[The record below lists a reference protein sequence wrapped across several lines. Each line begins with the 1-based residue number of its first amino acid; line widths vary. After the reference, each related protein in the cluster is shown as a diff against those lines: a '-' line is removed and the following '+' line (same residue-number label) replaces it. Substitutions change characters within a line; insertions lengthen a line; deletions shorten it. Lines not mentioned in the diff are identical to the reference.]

1 MSFKSLKCN
10 EIYQQ
15 RINEMQSVQK
25 TKPAM
30 NGSLEGK
37 HKIFDKTP
45 DFRKLNSTSE
55 FKSNSSVINK
65 HAPRRND
72 KNRVPEN
79 EVIIYSDDEDEESII
94 KMIHNAPLQGTL
106 SLIND
111 GSQLL
116 PVMQDSDSLIPAFS
130 KPINYPPTTLE
141 PVPLLE
147 STNRFQN
154 FSKIQSP
161 PLAPLILESYGAS
174 SSGDE
179 L

>member
-1 MSFKSLKCN
+1 
-10 EIYQQ
+10 
-15 RINEMQSVQK
+15 
-25 TKPAM
+25 M

-45 DFRKLNSTSE
+45 DFRKLNGTSE
-55 FKSNSSVINK
+55 FKGNSPAVNK
-65 HAPRRND
+65 HVPRPTKTND
-72 KNRVPEN
+72 ENRVPEN
-79 EVIIYSDDEDEESII
+79 EVIIYSDDEDEESMI
-94 KMIHNAPLQGTL
+94 KMIQNAPLQGTL

-111 GSQLL
+111 GSQL
-116 PVMQDSDSLIPAFS
+116 PVMQDSDSLLPAFS
-130 KPINYPPTTLE
+130 QPLNDPPTTLE
-141 PVPLLE
+141 PVPLKE

-174 SSGDE
+174 TSDDERQTKPPREGLRKKHFISDSSDGE

>member
-1 MSFKSLKCN
+1 
-10 EIYQQ
+10 
-15 RINEMQSVQK
+15 MQSVQK

-72 KNRVPEN
+72 ENRVPEN
-79 EVIIYSDDEDEESII
+79 EVIIYSDDEDEESMI

-116 PVMQDSDSLIPAFS
+116 PVM
-130 KPINYPPTTLE
+130 
-141 PVPLLE
+141 
-147 STNRFQN
+147 
-154 FSKIQSP
+154 
-161 PLAPLILESYGAS
+161 
-174 SSGDE
+174 
-179 L
+179 